1 MDGLSLLLATMSFL
15 LVVCVIGANVV
26 NTINGQAKKLMKEGF
41 ADAPKPVQ
49 ESQIGKRIRAVLD
62 PMIEPHGETLCSLYD
77 TIRKNMMKNEKA
89 GQNISDGEA
98 RARVEKSLAL
108 QIPGGP
114 LPCPLL
120 RYPTGTITDV
130 EWLNWLQRVPPDFG
144 ARIVFMAA
152 YAKEMLGSTAQKLDD
167 ALSGKAAPPT
177 EEEFSPIC
185 PPDVATTRR
194 AERASKSEQACDL
207 PENVSPARIQEQ
219 VQKLLE
225 TMIATK
231 SNALRAK
238 GIDPGIDIG
247 PLLKAALQSQA
258 YLEKQAKDAE
268 SGNLKVEVPSM
279 DENIPSS

>member
-15 LVVCVIGANVV
+15 LIVCVIGANIV
-26 NTINGQAKKLMKEGF
+26 NTLNGQAKKQMKEGF
-41 ADAPKPVQ
+41 ADTPKTVQ

-62 PMIEPHGETLCSLYD
+62 PMIEPHGDTLCSLFD

-98 RARVEKSLAL
+98 RARVEKALAL

-120 RYPTGTITDV
+120 RYPSGTITDV
-130 EWLNWLQRVPPDFG
+130 EWLNWLLRIPPDFG
-144 ARIVFMAA
+144 ARIVFMAV
-152 YAKEMLGSTAQKLDD
+152 YAKEMLGSTSQKMKD
-167 ALSGKAAPPT
+167 ALSGKSPT
-177 EEEFSPIC
+177 VLEEFSPIC
-185 PPDVATTRR
+185 TPDVAATRR
-194 AERASKSEQACDL
+194 AEKARKSEKECVL
-207 PENVSPARIQEQ
+207 PEDVGPERIQEH
-219 VQKLLE
+219 VQQLLE

-231 SNALRAK
+231 SKALQVK

-247 PLLKAALQSQA
+247 PLLQEAKQSQA

-268 SGNLKVEVPSM
+268 SGNLQVNVPSM
-279 DENIPSS
+279 DDNMPSL